1 MAPLRWP
8 VVRLR
13 SNTELA
19 ALAALAYLPYL
30 ASDPGQVSADSK
42 QDLYVDPGGLL
53 ARATDLWDPQVGA
66 GTVPHQGLGYLFPM
80 SPWFWAFERLGVP
93 DWVAQRLW
101 WGTLTLAALL
111 GARWLLAR
119 LGTGRTGSLAGALVY
134 GLTPY
139 QLAFTARMSVLLL
152 PWAALP
158 WLVCLAVQ
166 VTRTRG
172 WRAPAGF
179 AVVLALAGGV
189 NASSLV
195 LVAVAPAL
203 WILLELLQRADRRAI
218 ATSVGGTALLGA
230 GVCAWWLVGLR
241 LQGTYGLPV
250 LQLTENIDTVAV
262 SSTPG
267 DVLRGLG
274 NWFFYG
280 RDRIG
285 WSLDQAEAYA
295 TDRVVLALTYAVPAV
310 ALGAAVLLR
319 WAHKA
324 YFGLLVVGGTV
335 IAVGTWPADDPTP
348 WGRLWRTFTDEAS
361 LGLALRNSPRIV
373 PIVVLG
379 LAGLLGG
386 AIGAL
391 PAGGRRS
398 VAGAGVV
405 VLALG
410 ALLPVWSSGWL
421 TDGMLRDEELPAHWR
436 AAAATL
442 DADDSGTR
450 YLEVPGSSFAAHRW
464 GTTVD
469 PILPA
474 LTDRPQLA
482 REVLPAGT
490 PGTVDLLDA
499 FDRRFQLGVVEPAAL
514 APVARLLG
522 AGTLVFRGDLDQS
535 GRFDTPPTAEV
546 WAALSPTPPGL
557 RDPEVHGRD
566 LGSAPGVPAVALFDV
581 EDPRPL
587 VRSAPVEGAV
597 LLAGDG
603 DGIVDA
609 AAAGLLDGRSMVLE
623 ASALD
628 DDALAAAL
636 EGDAPLVL
644 TDTNRRRI
652 ETWFYSIRDTKG
664 PTERAGEVAADPT
677 GYDFRLDP
685 FPGTDDDHRSV
696 AEHVGGRVEGT
707 GGRGPEAPE
716 DRASRA
722 VDGDAATAWRVAGPD
737 VAGHHL
743 AVALDAAVP
752 SDEVRILLATGAPGA
767 RRIER
772 LRVAL
777 DGSAPVEVVVPP
789 GPADEVVVPVPAGR
803 VQQVRVEIAATG
815 PGAPAPVGIAEL
827 QVAGARVDE
836 TIRLPVDL
844 LHRAGPRAA
853 QHSLDVVL
861 TRLRTG
867 RQDEGRQDE
876 EHRID
881 RRFELPAARSF
892 AVQAE
897 ARGGEGP
904 SDETG
909 AGCRGDLLEVD
920 GQPVPVRL
928 APAAG
933 SGPRRL
939 EGCERLRLGAGSHRL
954 VATPGSTSGID
965 LDRIVL
971 SSGADGQPA
980 TVAPRGSG
988 PGPAVAVL
996 DDGSDVVEAVVAA
1009 PDGPFWFVVAQ
1020 SHSPGWRLEVDGGRA
1035 GRREVVDGYANGWRV
1050 EPDGPGPVALTARWV
1065 PQRLVWLGLAVSA
1078 STLAGALVLLWRS
1091 RRGGHPVSEGPAATP
1106 RLAWRT
1112 PRPPSSPARQATVV
1126 LGVAGV
1132 GAVVAPPVVAVAG
1145 LGVAGV
1151 VALGGQVRL
1160 ALAVVPALALA
1171 IGRLA
1176 ERPSLAWLAV
1186 LVLLAE
1192 VLADAAPIRRR
1203 APR

>member
-1 MAPLRWP
+1 
-8 VVRLR
+8 VRLR

-30 ASDPGQVSADSK
+30 ASDPGRVSADSK

-66 GTVPHQGLGYLFPM
+66 GTVPHQGLGYLFPTA
-80 SPWFWAFERLGVP
+80 PWFWAFDRLGVP

-101 WGTLTLAALL
+101 WGTLTLVALL
-111 GARWLLAR
+111 GARWLLGR
-119 LGTGRTGSLAGALVY
+119 LGTGRAGALAGALVY

-158 WLVCLAVQ
+158 WLVGLAVQ
-166 VTRTRG
+166 LTRTRG
-172 WRAPAGF
+172 WRAPALF

-189 NASSLV
+189 NASSLL

-218 ATSVGGTALLGA
+218 AASAGRAALLG
-230 GVCAWWLVGLR
+230 GGISLWWLVGLR
-241 LQGTYGLPV
+241 LQGAYGLPV
-250 LQLTENIDTVAV
+250 LQLTENLDTVAV

-280 RDRIG
+280 RDRTG

-295 TDRVVLALTYAVPAV
+295 TDRIVLVLTYAVPAV
-310 ALGAAVLLR
+310 AIGAAVLLR

-324 YFGLLVVGGTV
+324 YFGLLVVVGTV
-335 IAVGTWPADDPTP
+335 VAVGTWPVDDPTP

-386 AIGAL
+386 AVGAV
-391 PAGGRRS
+391 PAGRRRGAAAGG
-398 VAGAGVV
+398 VA

-410 ALLPVWSSGWL
+410 ALLPVWSTGWL
-421 TDGMLRDEELPAHWR
+421 TDGMLRDEELPGHWR

-442 DADDSGTR
+442 DADRSGTR
-450 YLEVPGSSFAAHRW
+450 YLEVPGSSFAAHTW

-482 REVLPAGT
+482 REVLPSGT

-499 FDRRFQLGVVEPAAL
+499 LDRRFQLGIVEPAAL

-522 AGTLVFRGDLDQS
+522 VGTVVFRGDLDQS
-535 GRFDTPPTAEV
+535 GRFDTPPVEEV
-546 WAALSPTPPGL
+546 WAALRPTPPGL
-557 RDPEVHGRD
+557 RDPAVLGRD
-566 LGSAPGVPAVALFDV
+566 LGAAPGVPAVALFDV
-581 EDPRPL
+581 EEPRPL
-587 VRSAPVEGAV
+587 VRSAPAGGGV

-609 AAAGLLDGRSMVLE
+609 AAAGLLDGRSLVHE

-636 EGDAPLVL
+636 DRGADLVL

-696 AEHVGGRVEGT
+696 VEHVGGRVEGT

-716 DRASRA
+716 DRASKA
-722 VDGDAATAWRVAGPD
+722 VDGDLGTAWRVTGPD
-737 VAGHHL
+737 VVGNHVEVDFEAP
-743 AVALDAAVP
+743 VP
-752 SDEVRILLATGAPGA
+752 ADEVRIRLAPSEPGA

-772 LRVAL
+772 LRVVV
-777 DGSAPVEVVVPP
+777 DGGAPVEVAVPP
-789 GPADEVVVPVPAGR
+789 APGDEVVVPVSAGR
-803 VQQVRVEIAATG
+803 LQQVGVEIAAAG
-815 PGAPAPVGIAEL
+815 PGEAAPVGIAEVR
-827 QVAGARVDE
+827 VADARVDE
-836 TIRLPVDL
+836 TVRLPVDL
-844 LHRAGPRAA
+844 LDRIGRPSADHR
-853 QHSLDVVL
+853 LDVVL

-867 RQDEGRQDE
+867 RQDDGRLDE
-876 EHRID
+876 EHGID
-881 RRFELPAARSF
+881 RRFELPTGRGF
-892 AVQAE
+892 ALRAE
-897 ARGGEGP
+897 ARAVSPLVGSAE
-904 SDETG
+904 
-909 AGCRGDLLEVD
+909 GCRDDLLQLD
-920 GQPVPVRL
+920 GRPVPVRL

-933 SGPRRL
+933 PGPSQL
-939 EGCERLRLGAGSHRL
+939 EGCEPLALAAGSHRL
-954 VATPGSTSGID
+954 VAAPGSGSGVD
-965 LDRIVL
+965 VDRIVL

-980 TVAPRGSG
+980 PVAPRGSG
-988 PGPAVAVL
+988 PGPVVAVV
-996 DDGSDVVEAVVAA
+996 GEASDRVEAVVPA
-1009 PDGPFWFVVAQ
+1009 PEGPFWFVVAQ
-1020 SHSPGWRLEVDGGRA
+1020 SHSSGWELDVEGGQA
-1035 GRREVVDGYANGWRV
+1035 GPRQMVDGYANGWLV
-1050 EPDGPGPVALTARWV
+1050 EPDGSGSVALTARWA

-1078 STLAGALVLLWRS
+1078 ATLAGALALLWRGR
-1091 RRGGHPVSEGPAATP
+1091 RRGEPGGPDPASSPPV
-1106 RLAWRT
+1106 LAWRT
-1112 PRPPSSPARQATVV
+1112 RDPVPTRLRQAVV
-1126 LGVAGV
+1126 VAGV
-1132 GAVVAPPVVAVAG
+1132 SGVGALVAPPVVALVGAGTAGIVAC
-1145 LGVAGV
+1145 
-1151 VALGGQVRL
+1151 GGRLRL
-1160 ALAVVPALALA
+1160 ALAVLPAVALALS
-1171 IGRLA
+1171 RLA
-1176 ERPSLAWLAV
+1176 ERPSLPWLVV

-1192 VLADAAPIRRR
+1192 ALADVAPLRRR
-1203 APR
+1203 RSR